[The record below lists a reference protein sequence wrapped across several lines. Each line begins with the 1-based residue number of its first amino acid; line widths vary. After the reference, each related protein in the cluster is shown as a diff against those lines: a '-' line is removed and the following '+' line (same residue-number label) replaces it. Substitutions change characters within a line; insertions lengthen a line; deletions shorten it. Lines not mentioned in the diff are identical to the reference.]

1 MAFNQTHIDRLRIH
15 PNQERAMA
23 TAESLL
29 SAAKQLSEVQQRKVA
44 ALVGAVV
51 ADAAGKQ

>member
-1 MAFNQTHIDRLRIH
+1 M
-15 PNQERAMA
+15 
-23 TAESLL
+23 ESLL

-51 ADAAGKQ
+51 ADAAGKQRWLGPSVQTVL